1 MGEGTVFSTRG
12 VGRLDG
18 HMQEGETEWL
28 TATSFPSLSVLEAR
42 SRSPRC
48 GRLGPFWGVSVRICH
63 EPLSQV
69 SAVARSPWHS
79 LGDGCVTPTSASAIA
94 WASSL

>member
-1 MGEGTVFSTRG
+1 MGQAGDLDVTLGFVPTGLRRGHPGQPMGEGTVFSTRG

-42 SRSPRC
+42 SRSP
-48 GRLGPFWGVSVRICH
+48 GVGGWAPSG
-63 EPLSQV
+63 E
-69 SAVARSPWHS
+69 SP
-79 LGDGCVTPTSASAIA
+79 
-94 WASSL
+94 